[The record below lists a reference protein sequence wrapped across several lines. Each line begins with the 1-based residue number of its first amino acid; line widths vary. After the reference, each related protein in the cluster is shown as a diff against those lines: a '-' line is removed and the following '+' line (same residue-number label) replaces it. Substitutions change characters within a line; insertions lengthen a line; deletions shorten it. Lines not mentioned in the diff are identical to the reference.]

1 MSPSNVLASP
11 PHMCSYGCGPGWD
24 ERSVFLWLFMG
35 QRQAWATCHHWPTQT
50 LSRSCLTPLG
60 PVQGQASPQAEGL
73 QGKCCDVYTRATLYS
88 ACSLILI

>member
-35 QRQAWATCHHWPTQT
+35 QRQGLGYLP
-50 LSRSCLTPLG
+50 PLAH
-60 PVQGQASPQAEGL
+60 PDPLRVL
-73 QGKCCDVYTRATLYS
+73 LN
-88 ACSLILI
+88 SLRP

>member
-50 LSRSCLTPLG
+50 LSRSCLTPFRPCAGTSQPTGRG
-60 PVQGQASPQAEGL
+60 PPREML
-73 QGKCCDVYTRATLYS
+73 LCLYKGHFVL
-88 ACSLILI
+88 SL